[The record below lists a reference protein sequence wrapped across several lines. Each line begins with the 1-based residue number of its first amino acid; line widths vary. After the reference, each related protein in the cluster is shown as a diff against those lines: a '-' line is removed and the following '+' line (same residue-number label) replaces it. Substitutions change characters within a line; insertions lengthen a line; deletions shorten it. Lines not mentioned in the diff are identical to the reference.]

1 MRSVNVSCKTRR
13 DRTPASRAMAARYT
27 TGAKAGRRRN
37 SPNRLP
43 EDVSKRGQT
52 RTGLLAASV
61 HVRRVRAVT
70 MKFGPPSNDSLLILI
85 FQIPKNVYIFRDTC

>member
-1 MRSVNVSCKTRR
+1 MRSVSVSCKIRGDR

-43 EDVSKRGQT
+43 EDVSRRGQT

-61 HVRRVRAVT
+61 HVRRVRNVT
-70 MKFGPPSNDSLLILI
+70 IEFGPPSNDSPLILI
-85 FQIPKNVYIFRDTC
+85 FRSF